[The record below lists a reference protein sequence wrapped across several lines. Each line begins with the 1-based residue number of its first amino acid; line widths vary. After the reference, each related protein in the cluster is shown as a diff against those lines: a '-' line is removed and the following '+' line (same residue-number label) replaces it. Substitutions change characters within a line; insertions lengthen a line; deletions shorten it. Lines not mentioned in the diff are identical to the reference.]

1 MAIHKLNYKNDY
13 GHHYTVTIEG
23 KELQVNYIRKIR
35 IGDKDYDVFSR
46 MVSDNTMEHTQSKQ
60 YFVNLKIEGLPL
72 RIDIP
77 LSDIIQ
83 SNVLVGVH
91 ESKKDS

>member
-13 GHHYTVTIEG
+13 GHVYTVTIDG
-23 KELQVNYIRKIR
+23 KELAVNYIKKIR
-35 IGDKDYDVFSR
+35 IGDKDYDVFSK
-46 MVSDNTMEHTQSKQ
+46 MVADNTPEHIKSRQ
-60 YFVNLKIEGLPL
+60 YYVNVKLEGLPL

-83 SNVLVGVH
+83 SNIIIGVH